1 MTKKSRASVRLIF
14 GIMAAVLVLNRCA
27 ENLYLTA
34 PSGSYRDRRTR
45 SLSYPQACPSHGP
58 GAAGRPIQAA
68 AAASML
74 WLVTGSLRVSDSE
87 SDGFVRSVASTS
99 GPPVARAAS
108 VMAPRGPGRG
118 YFSAD
123 GHSDGSPAVWARRR
137 GAGLAYYD
145 S

>member
-1 MTKKSRASVRLIF
+1 MIVGLS
-14 GIMAAVLVLNRCA
+14 
-27 ENLYLTA
+27 
-34 PSGSYRDRRTR
+34 R
-45 SLSYPQACPSHGP
+45 SLSYPQACHRDGP
-58 GAAGRPIQAA
+58 GAAGRPLQAV

-74 WLVTGSLRVSDSE
+74 WLVTGSLRVSDSASE
-87 SDGFVRSVASTS
+87 SDGFVRRRRGSAASTS

-108 VMAPRGPGRG
+108 VMAPRGPGSG